1 MKSPFKFSYQ
11 LLAVGI
17 RCLQLSPSVFTCLSR
32 FECGGF
38 PCNLIS
44 EMDLRKVIEFQF
56 AQLFSYRKVKG
67 YSFQDL
73 YLFIFKTGNVYSV
86 HLTLIPQQHIT
97 VLVFL
102 VCFIIFTYKPSF
114 TTFELICFHLN

>member
-1 MKSPFKFSYQ
+1 MKLPFKFSYQ

-17 RCLQLSPSVFTCLSR
+17 RCPQMSLSVFTCLSR

-44 EMDLRKVIEFQF
+44 EVDLRKVIEFQF
-56 AQLFSYRKVKG
+56 AQLFSYCKVKR
-67 YSFQDL
+67 YSFQDF

-86 HLTLIPQQHIT
+86 HIVLIPQQHIKAVFFFCLF
-97 VLVFL
+97 VLSSLLTNLLLPLLSLSVF
-102 VCFIIFTYKPSF
+102 I
-114 TTFELICFHLN
+114 